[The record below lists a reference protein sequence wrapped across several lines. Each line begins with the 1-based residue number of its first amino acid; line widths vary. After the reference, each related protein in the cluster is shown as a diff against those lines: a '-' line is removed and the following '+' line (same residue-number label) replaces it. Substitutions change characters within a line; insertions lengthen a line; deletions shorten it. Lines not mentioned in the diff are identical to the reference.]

1 MKILIDQNISFRL
14 ISRIEKA
21 FPDVLHVK
29 SVSLL
34 NTDDSKIFLYARRN
48 DFDAILTIDEDFLN
62 ILLTHGVPPKVIWLR
77 LHNASVAH
85 QADVILKN
93 VLTIYRFLENPD
105 ADCLEIFA

>member
-29 SVSLL
+29 SLGLL
-34 NTDDSKIFLYARRN
+34 DAADLKIFMYAKRN

-62 ILLTHGVPPKVIWLR
+62 ILLAHGLPPKVIWLR

-85 QADVILKN
+85 QAEIILKN
-93 VLTIYRFLENPD
+93 VLTINRFLENPD